1 MASAKAVAAYMIQKA
16 NRMGNGNPELSG
28 NNDLTNLK
36 LQKMLYFA
44 QVEYMKTHNGRVL
57 FPDDIEAWQYGPV
70 VKSVYEMLK
79 HCQSYVISEFDVD
92 LTLAEGLDDDEVT
105 FLDGFCDKY
114 LKYSAWELVEKTH
127 KTGSSWDQ
135 VYKGGRGNHEV
146 IPVEMMA

>member
-1 MASAKAVAAYMIQKA
+1 MASAKAVAAYIIQKA

-44 QVEYMKTHNGRVL
+44 QVEYMKTHGGEVL

-70 VKSVYEMLK
+70 VKNVYEMLK

-92 LTLAEGLDDDEVT
+92 LALIDDLSESEIN
-105 FLDGFCDKY
+105 FLDAFCDKY
-114 LKYSAWELVEKTH
+114 LKYSAWELVGKTH
-127 KTGSSWDQ
+127 KAGSSWDRI
-135 VYKGGRGNHEV
+135 YCGGKGNHEV
-146 IPVEMMA
+146 IPISMMV